1 VITAIIY
8 GLTAPLLIFVI
19 LLVSN
24 NKKIMGDYTNKP
36 WSNIFGIAA
45 FLLMVS
51 AGIMLLFV

>member
-1 VITAIIY
+1 
-8 GLTAPLLIFVI
+8 LLIFVI

-36 WSNIFGIAA
+36 WSNIFGVAA
-45 FLLMVS
+45 FLLMVA